1 MLLRPTGQRCSRSP
15 KVEALF
21 CVAPG
26 RGRQMCRRPIA
37 GLVTANRIPLGS
49 LSGRRHRP
57 ASPLRVH
64 LRRPNPRSPH
74 SATQSGRQAHTRSSW
89 NVKPLFGNST
99 WERNHGGFGKKYGL
113 RRLSPSDE
121 RRSDTTGKCRQLC
134 SMTRAR
140 LRSMILAF
148 AERFYGRPE
157 GLYRDQIVADGGQS
171 ARSGSRRSHRPSDR
185 WCAITG
191 RTGDHLSRVHGGGD
205 QSAAQRVS

>member
-1 MLLRPTGQRCSRSP
+1 
-15 KVEALF
+15 
-21 CVAPG
+21 
-26 RGRQMCRRPIA
+26 MCRRPIA

-64 LRRPNPRSPH
+64 LRRPNPRSRH
-74 SATQSGRQAHTRSSW
+74 SATNVVVPAHTRSSW
-89 NVKPLFGNST
+89 NVKPLLGNST
-99 WERNHGGFGKKYGL
+99 WERNHGGFGRNTASSGC
-113 RRLSPSDE
+113 RRATSGAAHD
-121 RRSDTTGKCRQLC
+121 RQMPPALLDDP
-134 SMTRAR
+134 RPIAQHDFGVR
-140 LRSMILAF
+140 PALH
-148 AERFYGRPE
+148 GRPE